1 MRSLGLLVG
10 LTLALHPSLAQAQQP
25 SEPPPAEAPGEADEA
40 PAAPLLRIRV
50 LQHPYDL
57 ASFYRGTA
65 PGSADP
71 FDFSDRYPIASFY
84 RAGTVQAQGYSRF
97 WSSGYSGR
105 GAYGAYGR
113 RIGEY
118 GDLFLL
124 APTFLAPLGPLTGAF
139 LDEPASSSAPSRTAA
154 PR

>member
-1 MRSLGLLVG
+1 MRSLGLLLG
-10 LTLALHPSLAQAQQP
+10 LTLALHPWPARAQEP
-25 SEPPPAEAPGEADEA
+25 SDRPPAEAPEADDARTE
-40 PAAPLLRIRV
+40 PQLRIRV

-57 ASFYRGTA
+57 ASYYRGEA

-84 RAGTVQAQGYSRF
+84 RAGTVHAQGYSRF
-97 WSSGYSGR
+97 WTSGYSGR
-105 GAYGAYGR
+105 GAYGDYGR

-139 LDEPASSSAPSRTAA
+139 LDEPASSSVPSRTAA